1 MKKRTLSLLLA
12 GALVAGLLAACGGG
26 SGSSTA
32 ADASAS
38 AVSTPAG
45 AGSEADAPAPSG
57 DTTNI
62 EFWYHDGNPTSNP
75 IFEELIKR
83 FEEQNPEYTVEY
95 VGLPA
100 DSYLQK
106 YNTAI
111 ATNTVPDVA
120 SIRDMDLS
128 AFVNQDALM
137 AFDDT
142 LADFDQSANL
152 NAAVLDAVRS
162 AAIDGKLYCLP
173 QYITMDIAWYNKAK
187 MGELDIQPPATLDEF
202 MALCE
207 EYADP
212 AAGGYFYSLRGGGGS
227 MENLFDFMF
236 TYANEYSLFDEAG
249 NCVLADEKFVEALDT
264 YASIYWN
271 GWTSKDSVTNG
282 FKEMVAEFGSGT
294 SMYMNHNSSSLAE
307 HQTNLGE
314 GNFMNALSPANSEGI
329 TVTKD
334 LSFCGYGTF
343 NGSKNVEGARK
354 FAEFLVSQEAA
365 SYLCQTEGRIPINDL
380 IYEEDWYK
388 NDEYMQVY
396 RGILEDPDV
405 RFLTHAIWL
414 TQWNEFR
421 TNLQEPGFQAV
432 LLQERTSAD
441 VLAEWAEYLTTA
453 QQEYL
458 ASNNS

>member
-1 MKKRTLSLLLA
+1 MKKKTLSLLLA
-12 GALVAGLLAACGGG
+12 STLLAGMLAACSGGAD
-26 SGSSTA
+26 STPP
-32 ADASAS
+32 ADAGDAPAS
-38 AVSTPAG
+38 DAASG
-45 AGSEADAPAPSG
+45 EADAPAGG
-57 DTTNI
+57 DATNI

-83 FEEQNPEYTVEY
+83 FEEQNPGYTVEY
-95 VGLPA
+95 VGLPS

-128 AFVNQDALM
+128 AFVNQEALM
-137 AFDDT
+137 SFDESLDSFEQ
-142 LADFDQSANL
+142 AGSM

-162 AAIDGKLYCLP
+162 CAIDGKLYCLP

-187 MGELDIQPPATLDEF
+187 MEELGVDVPTSQSDFL
-202 MALCE
+202 ALCE

-212 AAGGYFYSLRGGGGS
+212 AAGSYFYSLRGGGGS
-227 MENLFDFMF
+227 MENMFDFIF
-236 TYANEYSLFDEAG
+236 TYANEYSLFDEEG
-249 NCVLADEKFVEALDT
+249 NCVLADEKFVEALDA

-294 SMYMNHNSSSLAE
+294 SMYMSHNSSSLAE

-314 GNFMNALSPANSEGI
+314 GNFMNVLAPANDEGI
-329 TVTKD
+329 SVTKD
-334 LSFCGYGTF
+334 LSFVGYGIF
-343 NGSKNVEGARK
+343 NGSENVEGARK
-354 FAEFLVSQEAA
+354 FAQFLVSQEAA
-365 SYLCQTEGRIPINDL
+365 SYLCQAEGRIPINEL

-388 NDEYMQVY
+388 DDAYMQVY
-396 RGILEDPDV
+396 RGILEDPNV

-421 TNLQEPGFQAV
+421 SNLQEPGFQAV
-432 LLQERTSAD
+432 LLQEKTSAE
-441 VLAEWAEYLTTA
+441 VLAEWAEYLTSA